1 MAISELQKRT
11 PAEARG
17 TPLRLWIAQQRL
29 WACERDRELYRAQVI
44 AEEKRLEAE
53 QRAAAEKRRKG
64 KR

>member
-11 PAEARG
+11 PGGARG

-29 WACERDRELYRAQVI
+29 WECERDRELYRAQVI

-53 QRAAAEKRRKG
+53 QREAAERRRKG